1 MKTIVYQALMCQVLC
16 PEVYIIITFS
26 SYDDCF
32 VRDITTPFH
41 NDKIEA
47 DKNLRVHIASKQWN
61 QDLISDLFDSKFIF
75 QGTQESNS
83 AKDQGTCTEGTEK

>member
-1 MKTIVYQALMCQVLC
+1 MCQVLC

-61 QDLISDLFDSKFIF
+61 RDLISDRSLPPGAPVLYNFLALTVGKACDLLL
-75 QGTQESNS
+75 T
-83 AKDQGTCTEGTEK
+83 